1 MPTYIML
8 STLTGDGARTLRK
21 KPERITQVN
30 REVEEMGAKIV
41 GQYATLGRFDFVN
54 IIEAENEEVAAQVS
68 IALAA
73 RGSVRIETLTGI
85 PISDF
90 SEAVAQ

>member
-8 STLTGDGARTLRK
+8 STLTGDGARTLRE

-30 REVEEMGAKIV
+30 KEVEEMGAKIV

-54 IIEAENEEVAAQVS
+54 IIEADSEKTAAQVS
-68 IALAA
+68 IALSA

-90 SEAVAQ
+90 SAAVAQ